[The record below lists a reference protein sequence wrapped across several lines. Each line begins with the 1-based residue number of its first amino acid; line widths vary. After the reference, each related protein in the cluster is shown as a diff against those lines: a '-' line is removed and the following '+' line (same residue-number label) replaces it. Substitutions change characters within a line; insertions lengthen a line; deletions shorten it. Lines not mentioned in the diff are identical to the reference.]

1 MVHIFRRGANGTP
14 PQLDCSFQ
22 GRPQGRLALAPG
34 RDLGVEN
41 KGEAMENEGEVMED
55 QGEAMED
62 QERVT
67 EDEE

>member
-1 MVHIFRRGANGTP
+1 MQTGTP
-14 PQLDCSFQ
+14 PRLDCSFR

-41 KGEAMENEGEVMED
+41 EGEAMENEGEAMED
-55 QGEAMED
+55 QGEATEDQGEVTED